1 MTQYLHDY
9 FAGHTESAISGMK
22 AALQAKSF
30 YKRLEMRLQKGE
42 DLKEEL
48 PVIAKV
54 GNTGAL
60 EVVRE
65 AIKENTGKVHSV
77 WNLPKKLQAVGTQK
91 IDIYKEPYELI
102 PRVVLTYRFKSKA
115 GEVLTTITT
124 AGENFE
130 VDFKTKTNKMAAELS
145 MKELEQQISFALL
158 SS

>member
-65 AIKENTGKVHSV
+65 AIRKTQTKLTACGIF
-77 WNLPKKLQAVGTQK
+77 PKN
-91 IDIYKEPYELI
+91 YKQWAHKKSI
-102 PRVVLTYRFKSKA
+102 STKSLT
-115 GEVLTTITT
+115 
-124 AGENFE
+124 N
-130 VDFKTKTNKMAAELS
+130 
-145 MKELEQQISFALL
+145 
-158 SS
+158 